1 MELMALAAGGGF
13 IFLALT
19 WIAVLERE
27 RRLYVRQHE
36 EMSRATA
43 RLRQIRGLVESRK
56 TGWES

>member
-13 IFLALT
+13 IFLALA
-19 WIAVLERE
+19 WIGVLERE
-27 RRLYVRQHE
+27 RRFYVRQHE
-36 EMSRATA
+36 QMSRATA